1 MVMQDLTAAN
11 EVNEWKGKKE
21 DVNLDIVDN
30 GFVIID

>member
-1 MVMQDLTAAN
+1 MQDLTAAN